1 MSRYGFVDP
10 RHFFNRHLSWL
21 QFNERVLEES
31 RDPSNPL
38 LERVK
43 FLAITAAN
51 LDEFVE
57 VRVAGLLQQVEH
69 GNHDAGPDGRTP
81 EKLLG
86 ELAERTHAF
95 VRAQY
100 DCWRDELV
108 PQLAQESVRVLGLS
122 ELRPAAREHIEHFY
136 TTSVEPLLTPVTV
149 DPAHPFPH
157 VLNKA
162 LCLAFLLRRKRRR
175 SHPYLGVVTVPRAL
189 PRLVRLPSAEGRLD
203 YIFLH
208 DIVHA
213 FAERLYH
220 GYEVLSAA
228 AFRVTRNSNLYLEDE
243 ESRSILDTVDTQL
256 HRRRK
261 GEAVR
266 LEIETG
272 ANQEIIDR
280 LESNFRLQPFQVF
293 RVNGPINLS
302 RLFHL
307 YDEIPRPDLKY
318 RPFTPREVALK
329 PGAASLF
336 ELIRK
341 RDLLLHHPYDS
352 YSTVVR
358 FIESAAQDSN
368 VLSIK
373 QTLYRTSEN
382 SPVVRALIDAAAK
395 KEVAVVVELKARFDE
410 ASNIRWARNLQE
422 AGVQVYYGVVGLK
435 THCKLALVARREP
448 DGQIRRY
455 AHLGT
460 GNYNPSTA
468 RFYTDLS
475 LLTSDTQIT
484 SAVHHVFN
492 YLTAYSE
499 RHEYHPLFVAPLNLG
514 KNCLGLIARETAHA
528 KAGRPAFLFA
538 KVNSLLDEETI
549 AALYRASQAGVQIEL
564 IVRGA
569 CALRPGLR
577 GISSRIRVRSLIGR
591 FLEHSRIFVF
601 GNGGKTEVYLG
612 SADWMHRNIYE
623 RVEVMFHLRNPA
635 LSDQVLREVVAPYIA
650 DNAKTRYLQP
660 DGSYIRATI
669 ANATPRK
676 RGAQSFNAQEY
687 LLANALNPSASPNP
701 TNPSPCKDLQP
712 PPARKTLRSLRPAL
726 RLPAFHASGPQIAVF
741 LRAFHAPWEKPS
753 TISTRDNAGLGCHR
767 IADMPACN

>member
-1 MSRYGFVDP
+1 MSRNGFVDP
-10 RHFFNRHLSWL
+10 NLFFNRHLSWL
-21 QFNERVLEES
+21 QFNERVLEEA
-31 RDPSNPL
+31 RDPANPV

-43 FLAITAAN
+43 FLGITASN

-81 EKLLG
+81 EKVLG
-86 ELAERTHAF
+86 ELAERIQKF
-95 VRAQY
+95 VRDQY
-100 DCWRDELV
+100 ECWREELV
-108 PQLAQESVRVLGLS
+108 PQLAKESVRVLGLS
-122 ELRPAAREHIEHFY
+122 ELGPAAREHIEKFY
-136 TTSVEPLLTPVTV
+136 VSSVEPLLTPVTV

-175 SHPYLGVVTVPRAL
+175 SQAYLGVVTVPRAL
-189 PRLVRLPSAEGRLD
+189 PRLVRLPSPEGRVD

-208 DIVHA
+208 DVVHA

-266 LEIETG
+266 LEIEAG

-280 LESNFRLQPFQVF
+280 LESNFRLTPFQVF
-293 RVNGPINLS
+293 RIHGPINLS
-302 RLFHL
+302 RVFHL
-307 YDEIPRPDLKY
+307 YEETPRPDLKFKA
-318 RPFTPREVALK
+318 FTPREVALK

-358 FIESAAQDSN
+358 FIESAAQDPS

-382 SPVVRALIDAAAK
+382 SPIVRALIDAAAR

-435 THCKLALVARREP
+435 THCKLALVARREA

-455 AHLGT
+455 AHMGT
-460 GNYNPSTA
+460 GNYNPFTA

-475 LLTSDTQIT
+475 LLTTDPHIT
-484 SAVHHVFN
+484 GAVHHVFD
-492 YLTAYSE
+492 YLTAYAE
-499 RHEYHPLFVAPLNLG
+499 RREYTPLFVAPLNLG
-514 KNCLGLIARETAHA
+514 KSCLSLIARETAHA
-528 KAGRPAFLFA
+528 KAGRPASLIA
-538 KVNSLLDEETI
+538 KVNALLDEETI
-549 AALYRASQAGVQIEL
+549 QALYRASQAGVKIDL

-577 GISSRIRVRSLIGR
+577 GISSGIRVRSIIGR
-591 FLEHSRIFVF
+591 FLEHSRVFVF
-601 GNGGKTEVYLG
+601 GNGGKTEIYLG

-623 RVEVMFHLRNPA
+623 RVEVMFHLRNPV
-635 LSDQVLREVVAPYIA
+635 LCEQVLGEVVAPYMA
-650 DNAKTRYLQP
+650 DTEKTRYLQP
-660 DGSYIRATI
+660 DGNYVRPRDAGAASRARNGIR
-669 ANATPRK
+669 
-676 RGAQSFNAQEY
+676 FNAQEY
-687 LLANALNPSASPNP
+687 LLGMAQGEAAGPSIPR
-701 TNPSPCKDLQP
+701 LG
-712 PPARKTLRSLRPAL
+712 SLR
-726 RLPAFHASGPQIAVF
+726 
-741 LRAFHAPWEKPS
+741 K
-753 TISTRDNAGLGCHR
+753 
-767 IADMPACN
+767 MPAAKNSAERPA

>member
-1 MSRYGFVDP
+1 MSRNGFVDP

-21 QFNERVLEES
+21 QFNERVLEEA
-31 RDPSNPL
+31 RDPANPL

-43 FLAITAAN
+43 FLGITASN

-69 GNHDAGPDGRTP
+69 GNHEAGPDGRTP
-81 EKLLG
+81 EKVLA
-86 ELAERTHAF
+86 ELAGRIQKF
-95 VRAQY
+95 VGEQY
-100 DCWRDELV
+100 ECWRDELV
-108 PQLAQESVRVLGLS
+108 PQLAAESVRVLGLS
-122 ELRPAAREHIEHFY
+122 ELRPAAREHIEKFY
-136 TTSVEPLLTPVTV
+136 VTAVEPLLTPVTV

-175 SHPYLGVVTVPRAL
+175 SHTYLGVVTVPRAL
-189 PRLVRLPSAEGRLD
+189 PRLVRLPSPEGRID

-220 GYEVLSAA
+220 GYDVLSAA

-266 LEIETG
+266 LEIEAT
-272 ANQEIIDR
+272 ADQEIVER
-280 LESNFRLQPFQVF
+280 LETNFRLTPFQVF
-293 RVNGPINLS
+293 RVHGPINLS

-307 YDEIPRPDLKY
+307 YEETPRQDLKFK
-318 RPFTPREVALK
+318 PFTPREVALK
-329 PGAASLF
+329 PGFASLF
-336 ELIRK
+336 EMIRK

-352 YSTVVR
+352 YATVVR
-358 FIESAAQDSN
+358 FLESAAQDPN

-382 SPVVRALIDAAAK
+382 SPIVRALIDAAAK

-435 THCKLALVARREP
+435 THCKLALIARREA

-475 LLTSDTQIT
+475 LLTSDSHIT
-484 SAVHHVFN
+484 SAVHHVFD

-499 RHEYHPLFVAPLNLG
+499 RREYHPLFVAPLNLG
-514 KNCLGLIARETAHA
+514 RNCLSLIARETAHA
-528 KAGRPAFLFA
+528 KAGRRAFLIA

-549 AALYRASQAGVQIEL
+549 QALYRASQAGVQIEL

-577 GISSRIRVRSLIGR
+577 GISSRIRVRSVIGR
-591 FLEHSRIFVF
+591 FLEHSRVFVF
-601 GNGGKTEVYLG
+601 GNGGKAEIYLG

-635 LSDQVLREVVAPYIA
+635 LCDQVLREVVAPYMA
-650 DNAKTRYLQP
+650 DTEKTRHLLA
-660 DGSYIRATI
+660 DGNYVRARE
-669 ANATPRK
+669 A
-676 RGAQSFNAQEY
+676 GAASRARNGFRFNAQEY
-687 LLANALNPSASPNP
+687 LLGFAQGAA
-701 TNPSPCKDLQP
+701 P
-712 PPARKTLRSLRPAL
+712 PPAIPGLAAMY
-726 RLPAFHASGPQIAVF
+726 RLGSSKKSAEDSA
-741 LRAFHAPWEKPS
+741 
-753 TISTRDNAGLGCHR
+753 
-767 IADMPACN
+767 

>member
-1 MSRYGFVDP
+1 MPQNGSFGPRYFLN
-10 RHFFNRHLSWL
+10 RHFSWL
-21 QFNERVLEES
+21 QFNERVLEEAYDS
-31 RDPSNPL
+31 SNPI

-43 FLAITAAN
+43 FLAITASN

-57 VRVAGLLQQVEH
+57 VRVAGLMQQVEH
-69 GNHDAGPDGRTP
+69 GNREPGPDGRTP
-81 EKLLG
+81 QEVLS
-86 ELAERTHAF
+86 ELSERIQTF

-108 PQLAQESVRVLGLS
+108 PKLAAESVRVLTLP
-122 ELRPAAREHIEHFY
+122 ELRPPAREYIENFY
-136 TTSVEPLLTPVTV
+136 TKSVEPLLTPVTV

-162 LCLAFLLRRKRRR
+162 LCLAFLLRRKRKG
-175 SHPYLGVVTVPRAL
+175 SHTYIGVVTVPRAL
-189 PRLVRLPSAEGRLD
+189 PRLVRLPSAEGTVE
-203 YIFLH
+203 YVFLH
-208 DIVHA
+208 DVVHA

-220 GYEVLSAA
+220 GYEIISAA
-228 AFRVTRNSNLYLEDE
+228 AFRVTRNSNLYLEAE
-243 ESRSILDTVDTQL
+243 ESRDVMDSVDTQI

-261 GEAVR
+261 GAAVR
-266 LEIETG
+266 LEIEAG
-272 ANQEIIDR
+272 ANQEIIER
-280 LESNFRLQPFQVF
+280 LEANFILAPWQVF

-307 YDEIPRPDLKY
+307 YEETPRPDLKY
-318 RPFTPREVALK
+318 KAFTAREVALK
-329 PGAASLF
+329 PGASSLF
-336 ELIRK
+336 ELIRR

-358 FIESAAQDSN
+358 FIESAAQDPS

-382 SPVVRALIDAAAK
+382 SPIVRALIDAAAR

-435 THCKLALVARREP
+435 THCKLALVARREA

-460 GNYNPSTA
+460 GNYNPTTA

-475 LLTSDTQIT
+475 LLTSDARTT

-499 RHEYHPLFVAPLNLG
+499 RSSYHPLFVAPVNLG
-514 KNCLGLIARETAHA
+514 KSCLSLIERETEHA
-528 KAGRPAFLFA
+528 RKGRPAFLIA
-538 KVNSLLDEETI
+538 KVNALQDEKTI
-549 AALYRASQAGVQIEL
+549 HALYEASQAGVRIEL

-569 CALRPGLR
+569 CALRPGVR
-577 GISSRIRVRSLIGR
+577 GLSSRIRVRSVIGR
-591 FLEHSRIFVF
+591 FLEHSRVFVF
-601 GNGGKTEVYLG
+601 GNGGNAEVYLG

-623 RVEVMFHLRNPA
+623 RVEVMFHLKSEA
-635 LSDQVLREVVAPYIA
+635 LRDQILREVIGPYLA
-650 DNAKTRYLQP
+650 DTEKTRVLLQ
-660 DGSYIRATI
+660 DGMYVRLQEADRLSRDGHHQNTKRFN
-669 ANATPRK
+669 ANRL
-676 RGAQSFNAQEY
+676 NAQEF
-687 LLANALNPSASPNP
+687 LLGFMQASE
-701 TNPSPCKDLQP
+701 LIP
-712 PPARKTLRSLRPAL
+712 PLPP
-726 RLPAFHASGPQIAVF
+726 LPAFLKIRLRDASA
-741 LRAFHAPWEKPS
+741 KP
-753 TISTRDNAGLGCHR
+753 AH
-767 IADMPACN
+767 